1 MRPRGSLSQRSCNS
15 DTLYTR
21 LGLLLSRDS
30 NNSSRSFTEEVSLAS
45 INSKPVSSNG
55 SPVSTLTGS
64 SETEHK
70 AIKEQSSDS
79 IGSLMSMSGQSNG
92 SSSPLTRRHSVTS
105 ECVRFRSDENAYT
118 TTTTTT
124 IVFRVVNLILSDTI
138 NSIDVYLCIEQKK
151 KSRAITATERSRTG
165 RIFSYGHT
173 SFGLNIF

>member
-30 NNSSRSFTEEVSLAS
+30 NPSRSFTEDVSLAS

-105 ECVRFRSDENAYT
+105 ECRIFNPT
-118 TTTTTT
+118 KT
-124 IVFRVVNLILSDTI
+124 LILLLQTFVLRVEYNVISDTI
-138 NSIDVYLCIEQKK
+138 NNNKKTKKITRIPRRYDDFRSDGFSKITHRSAKSI
-151 KSRAITATERSRTG
+151 
-165 RIFSYGHT
+165 
-173 SFGLNIF
+173 

>member
-1 MRPRGSLSQRSCNS
+1 LYTTDDEGGNVKPRGSLNQRSCNS

-30 NNSSRSFTEEVSLAS
+30 NSRSFTEDVSLSS

-70 AIKEQSSDS
+70 AIKEQLSDS

-92 SSSPLTRRHSVTS
+92 SCSPLTRRHSVTS
-105 ECVRFRSDENAYT
+105 ELNFNMQYKCLNCLKFNYLTLFTSKGFRF
-118 TTTTTT
+118 
-124 IVFRVVNLILSDTI
+124 
-138 NSIDVYLCIEQKK
+138 
-151 KSRAITATERSRTG
+151 
-165 RIFSYGHT
+165 
-173 SFGLNIF
+173 

>member
-1 MRPRGSLSQRSCNS
+1 MSCSNKIQYEMCFIDDEGGTVKPRGSLTQSSCNS

-30 NNSSRSFTEEVSLAS
+30 NSRSFTENVSLAS

-79 IGSLMSMSGQSNG
+79 IGSLMSMSGHSNG

-105 ECVRFRSDENAYT
+105 KWTLIVLYG
-118 TTTTTT
+118 T
-124 IVFRVVNLILSDTI
+124 ITKIRL
-138 NSIDVYLCIEQKK
+138 
-151 KSRAITATERSRTG
+151 
-165 RIFSYGHT
+165 
-173 SFGLNIF
+173 

>member
-1 MRPRGSLSQRSCNS
+1 MHEHEYSLCALITLICSLSTFLQVYVMCLIDDEGGTVKPRGSLNQRSCNS

-30 NNSSRSFTEEVSLAS
+30 NSRSFTEDVSLAS

-105 ECVRFRSDENAYT
+105 
-118 TTTTTT
+118 
-124 IVFRVVNLILSDTI
+124 
-138 NSIDVYLCIEQKK
+138 K
-151 KSRAITATERSRTG
+151 
-165 RIFSYGHT
+165 
-173 SFGLNIF
+173 